1 MEAKRV
7 KTPGP
12 GSYNPFG
19 EEVKKIEKVT
29 NKSKKYEILESFSF
43 IIFLKKSKEEKP
55 SFLQECEFIGAMLP
69 GPGSYNPHVIFHF
82 FNYIIK

>member
-19 EEVKKIEKVT
+19 EEGKKIEKAT
-29 NKSKKYEILESFSF
+29 LKSKKYGIFKIFMSF
-43 IIFLKKSKEEKP
+43 
-55 SFLQECEFIGAMLP
+55 
-69 GPGSYNPHVIFHF
+69 
-82 FNYIIK
+82 